1 MRTSTVAVIGVIS
14 VLGLCGAVAHGQQ
27 AAPPVPDAPTDK
39 TAFWTNEDIQAR
51 WKDNEARQAINS
63 RLFNG
68 PTNISA
74 NVRIVL
80 PNDPPQTHD
89 VTADLWIVTAGTATA
104 ITDGDIVDTNGTK
117 SIRNGVRRA
126 VHAGDMLYV
135 PPGVPHHFAESKGF
149 RAFLIRFDTIRTGQP
164 GQRGAA
170 PAAPQTAGQAASAA
184 VADAPTD
191 KTAFWT
197 NEDIQARWKDNEA
210 KKVSNSRLFN
220 GPTNISANV
229 RIVLPDDPPQT
240 HDITA
245 DLWIMTAG
253 TATAI
258 TDGEIVD
265 TSGARSIRNGVRR
278 MVHAGDMLYVPPGV
292 PHHFTDVKGFR
303 AFLIRFDT
311 K

>member
-1 MRTSTVAVIGVIS
+1 MRAGTIALIALIAVSG
-14 VLGLCGAVAHGQQ
+14 LGGAVAHGQQ
-27 AAPPVPDAPTDK
+27 PTPAVPDAPTDK
-39 TAFWTNEDIQAR
+39 TAFWTNDDIEAR
-51 WKDNEARQAINS
+51 WKHNEAKKVSNS

-80 PNDPPQTHD
+80 PDDPPQIHD
-89 VTADLWIVTAGTATA
+89 ITADLWIVTAGTATA
-104 ITDGDIVDTNGTK
+104 ITDGEIVDANGTK
-117 SIRNGVRRA
+117 SVRNGVRRA

-135 PPGVPHHFAESKGF
+135 PPGVPHHFADVKGF
-149 RAFLIRFDTIRTGQP
+149 RAFLIRFDTIRKESAP
-164 GQRGAA
+164 QRGTVA
-170 PAAPQTAGQAASAA
+170 AAPQTAAQAASAA
-184 VADAPTD
+184 VADAPAD

-197 NEDIQARWKDNEA
+197 SDDIQARWKNNEA

-245 DLWIMTAG
+245 DLWIVTAG
-253 TATAI
+253 TATAV
-258 TDGEIVD
+258 TDGEIVEK
-265 TSGARSIRNGVRR
+265 AIRKPVRR
-278 MVHAGDMLYVPPGV
+278 TVHAGDLLYVPPGV

>member
-1 MRTSTVAVIGVIS
+1 M
-14 VLGLCGAVAHGQQ
+14 
-27 AAPPVPDAPTDK
+27 
-39 TAFWTNEDIQAR
+39 
-51 WKDNEARQAINS
+51 
-63 RLFNG
+63 
-68 PTNISA
+68 
-74 NVRIVL
+74 L
-80 PNDPPQTHD
+80 PNDPPQTHEI
-89 VTADLWIVTAGTATA
+89 TADLWIVTAGTATA
-104 ITDGDIVDTNGTK
+104 ITDGEIVDANGTK
-117 SIRNGVRRA
+117 SIRNGVRRT

-135 PPGVPHHFAESKGF
+135 PPGVPHHFADNKGF
-149 RAFLIRFDTIRTGQP
+149 RAFLIRFDTIRTGQS

-170 PAAPQTAGQAASAA
+170 PAAPQTAAQAASAA

-197 NEDIQARWKDNEA
+197 NEDIQARWKNNEA

-265 TSGARSIRNGVRR
+265 ASGIKSIRNGVRR

>member
-1 MRTSTVAVIGVIS
+1 MRAATIALIGVIGL
-14 VLGLCGAVAHGQQ
+14 LGLPGTVAHGQQ
-27 AAPPVPDAPTDK
+27 PAAAVPDAPTDK
-39 TAFWTNEDIQAR
+39 TAFWTNADIQAR

-89 VTADLWIVTAGTATA
+89 ITADLWIVTAGTATA
-104 ITDGDIVDTNGTK
+104 ITDGEIVDAKGIK
-117 SIRNGVRRA
+117 SIRNGVRRT

-135 PPGVPHHFAESKGF
+135 PPGVPHHFTDNKGF
-149 RAFLIRFDTIRTGQP
+149 RAFLIRFDTIRKEPTGP
-164 GQRGAA
+164 RPAA
-170 PAAPQTAGQAASAA
+170 AAAPQTAAQAASAA

-197 NEDIQARWKDNEA
+197 SQDIEARWKNNEA

-245 DLWIMTAG
+245 DLWIVTAG
-253 TATAI
+253 TATAS

-265 TSGARSIRNGVRR
+265 AKSIRNGVRR

-292 PHHFTDVKGFR
+292 PHHFTDVNGFR